1 MKDKF
6 RIHYIITLIVTLLA
20 LGSIV
25 FYTFGSFYSIA
36 KKNIVTVGENS
47 VSEAAA
53 KVDSFLLE
61 GMDVM
66 QVTGLVADYMLR
78 LEKPSQEMEQFL
90 QEVSE
95 KYSQNI
101 DENFTGV
108 YGVFHGVYLDGTG
121 WVPDQDY
128 VPQERPWYTGA
139 LEGKGKPVI
148 VSPYLDAQTNT
159 VKLSVSELL
168 SDGESAMALDITTN
182 EVQEIAEEIGLDGL
196 GYGLVLDGQGLV
208 VAHSDASQRGK
219 NYLNN
224 GEDSQMQQLVE
235 KIYSSEEKAFE
246 LEIDG
251 ETDMVFFDTVGND
264 WYVVMIIN
272 EADML
277 ASLRHNLVRNLFV
290 SLLIFVLVG
299 YFCTTSYRNRRKA
312 MMLVE
317 QLQDYQLTLEDRV
330 REKTEENEAQ
340 NKKMM
345 QMQENVIDGMATII
359 ESRDGNTG
367 RHVKNVKKYV
377 TMMVEYMREHQI
389 YPEEVD
395 DDFVKNICSA
405 AVLHDIGKIKVS
417 DQILNK
423 PGRFTPEE
431 FEIMKTHSRLGGEI
445 VETVLGKDVEKELM
459 QICRD
464 ITTYHHE
471 KWDGS
476 GYPEGRKG
484 EEIPL
489 SSRIMAVADVFD
501 ALVSKRVYKDKMPK
515 EEAFDILRKDT
526 GTHFDP
532 VIIEVFFSIREQVE
546 EYIRWQEE
554 NPE

>member
-6 RIHYIITLIVTLLA
+6 RIYYIITLLVTLLA

-36 KKNIVTVGENS
+36 KKNIVTVGQKS

-53 KVDSFLLE
+53 RVDNYLLK

-78 LEKPSQEMEQFL
+78 LGKSSQEMEQFFL
-90 QEVSE
+90 EVSGE
-95 KYSQNI
+95 YSQDI
-101 DENFTGV
+101 DENLTGV
-108 YGVFHGVYLDGTG
+108 YGIFDGVYLDGTG
-121 WVPDQDY
+121 WVPGEDF
-128 VPQERPWYTGA
+128 VPQERPWYLDA

-148 VSPYLDAQTNT
+148 VSPYLDVQTNT
-159 VKLSVSELL
+159 VMLSVSELL
-168 SDGESAMALDITTN
+168 SDGESVIALDITTN
-182 EVQEIAEEIGLDGL
+182 EVQELAEKIGLDGL
-196 GYGLVLDGQGLV
+196 GYGLVLDDQGLV
-208 VAHSDASQRGK
+208 VGHSDAGEKGK
-219 NYLNN
+219 NYLD
-224 GEDSQMQQLVE
+224 GKDSQLQKLAE
-235 KIYSSEEKAFE
+235 KVYSSEEKAFE

-251 ETDMVFFDTVGND
+251 ETNMVFFDTVRDD

-272 EADML
+272 EAELL
-277 ASLRHNLVRNLFV
+277 AGLRHNLIRNIFV

-299 YFCTTSYRNRRKA
+299 FFCTTSYRNRRRA

-389 YPEEVD
+389 YSEEMD

-445 VETVLGKDVEKELM
+445 VETVLGKDVDEELM

-471 KWDGS
+471 KWDGT
-476 GYPEGRKG
+476 GYPDGLAGK
-484 EEIPL
+484 EIPL

-515 EEAFDILRKDT
+515 EEAFDILRKDS

-532 VIIEVFFSIREQVE
+532 VLIEVFFGIREQVE